1 MKEMKAN
8 KRFAYTKMV
17 FVMAIFTAMVLLV
30 ALAMKNLIDDSSIT
44 VSASSDRI
52 KILEEQLKEADAEKK
67 RFEEEKAAIDR
78 DRNKLEQHRSDLEV
92 TLSQLNAD
100 MTAILAEIAQ
110 LELDIEYKL
119 QDIEQAEL
127 DLAEAI
133 RIKDQQYADMKRR
146 IKHAYE
152 QPDFLLLEALLSAS
166 SIAEFLNYA
175 DYFELLAGY
184 DQMKLNAYRE
194 TEKTVDNYRIK
205 LNQDKEQLD
214 ISLAQVEEKQA
225 QISDLIEETRKKS
238 RHASSQIS
246 EAEQEL
252 LAKEAEIKRK
262 NEEQEQLKK
271 DLENERRLQEL
282 ARQMVWRNLSDVTFA
297 DGDRYLLA
305 SIIYCEAGGEPYQGK
320 LAVGAVV
327 INRMLSP
334 VFPDTITQVIYQ
346 SRQFSPVASG
356 RLALALAEG
365 KATASCYQAADE
377 AMAGMSPVGNVLFF
391 RTPIEGVT
399 GQYIGGHVFY

>member
-1 MKEMKAN
+1 MVN
-8 KRFAYTKMV
+8 KKIAYVAIVFALAV
-17 FVMAIFTAMVLLV
+17 FTVTVLWV
-30 ALAMKNLIDDSSIT
+30 TLAMKSLLYDSTII
-44 VSASSDRI
+44 VSASSDKI
-52 KILEEQLKEADAEKK
+52 KLLEEQLKEADAEKK
-67 RFEEEKAAIDR
+67 RIEAEKADIDR
-78 DRNKLEQHRSDLEV
+78 DRNKLEQHRTNLDA
-92 TLSQLNAD
+92 TLNELNAE
-100 MTAILAEIAQ
+100 MANIVAEIAQ

-133 RIKDQQYADMKRR
+133 RIKDQQYADMKKR
-146 IKHAYE
+146 IKHTYE
-152 QPDFLLLEALLSAS
+152 QPEFLLIETLLSAS
-166 SIAEFLNYA
+166 NLTEFLNYA
-175 DYFELLAGY
+175 DYMEQLAGY

-194 TEKTVDNYRIK
+194 IEETVDDYRMK
-205 LNQDKEQLD
+205 LNEDKEQLD
-214 ISLAQVEEKQA
+214 IALAEVEEKQA
-225 QISDLIEETRKKS
+225 QVNDLINETRKKS
-238 RHASSQIS
+238 RFTSSQIS

-271 DLENERRLQEL
+271 DLENERKLQEM

-320 LAVGAVV
+320 VAVGAVV

-334 VFPDTITQVIYQ
+334 VFPDTISGVIYQ

-377 AMAGMSPVGNVLFF
+377 AMSGASPVGNVLFF